1 MGSQWHPGSSPVH
14 MKRRNF
20 LSLTAASVALGIG
33 KADEQTPSSPG
44 PNRVGD
50 LPLEE
55 LTIEQIQGAFA
66 NGRMTAESL
75 SLAYL
80 ERIRALDSKT
90 VNAVIEVNPDALQ
103 IAAALDAER
112 KVKGPRGPLHGVP
125 VLIKDN
131 IDTADKMMTTAGSLA
146 LIGSI
151 AGQDSAVAARLR
163 VAGAVILGKTN
174 LSEWANFRSNHSIS
188 GWSGRGGQTRNPFAL
203 DRNPSGS
210 SAGTGAGISANFA
223 AVGVGTE
230 TDGSI
235 VSPSSCNGLVGIKP
249 TVGLIA
255 RSGIIPISHT
265 QDTAGPMARTVRDA
279 AILLGALGGPDP
291 RDPASATA
299 APHAQA
305 DYTKFLDAGG
315 LRGARLGIARKFFG
329 QSPLGDQ
336 IMEEAIAALKQAGA
350 LIIDPADLPS
360 HGKFGDAELDVL
372 LYEFKYGLNKYLEA
386 TAPTNKVRT
395 LTDLIAF
402 NSANASRELTYFE
415 QDTLEIADK
424 KGPLTDKAYL
434 DALEKCRKL
443 SRDEGIDAA
452 LKQNNLDAI
461 VAMTNGPACYIDVV
475 NRDSDTGGCSQP
487 AAVAGYP
494 HITVPAGYA
503 RGLPVGISFF
513 GAAWSEP
520 KLIQF
525 AYSYEQ
531 ATKVR
536 RAPAFSSTITG

>member
-1 MGSQWHPGSSPVH
+1 

-20 LSLTAASVALGIG
+20 ISLAAASATLGIG
-33 KADEQTPSSPG
+33 PSARGFVRSAAPDAT
-44 PNRVGD
+44 ND

-55 LTIEQIQGAFA
+55 LTIDQIQSSFA
-66 NGRMTAESL
+66 SGRVTAQSL
-75 SLAYL
+75 TYSYL
-80 ERIRALDSKT
+80 ERIRALDAKT
-90 VNAVIEVNPDALQ
+90 VNAVIEVNPEALAM
-103 IAAALDAER
+103 AAALDTER
-112 KVKGPRGPLHGVP
+112 KAKGPRGPMHGVP

-131 IDTADKMMTTAGSLA
+131 IDTADKMMTTAGSLS
-146 LIGSI
+146 LDGSI
-151 AGQDSAVAARLR
+151 AAQDSAVAARLR
-163 VAGAVILGKTN
+163 QAGAVILGKTN

-249 TVGLIA
+249 TIGLIA

-265 QDTAGPMARTVRDA
+265 QDTAGPMTRTVRDA
-279 AILLGALGGPDP
+279 AILLSALAGPDA

-299 APHAQA
+299 AAHIEA
-305 DYTKFLDAGG
+305 DYAKFLDAGG

-329 QSPLGDQ
+329 QSPLGDR
-336 IMEEAIAALKQAGA
+336 IIEEAIAVLKQGGA
-350 LIIDPADLPS
+350 VIIDPADLPS
-360 HGKFGDAELDVL
+360 HGKIGDAEFEVL
-372 LYEFKYGLNKYLEA
+372 LCEFKYGLNKYLQT
-386 TAPTNKVRT
+386 TASTNQVRT

-402 NSANASRELTYFE
+402 NKANASRELSYFE
-415 QDTLEIADK
+415 QDVLETADK

-452 LKQNNLDAI
+452 LQQNKLDAI
-461 VAMTNGPACYIDVV
+461 VAMTNGPACYIDTV
-475 NRDSDTGGCSQP
+475 NRDYDTGGCSQP

-513 GAAWSEP
+513 GSAWSEP
-520 KLIQF
+520 SLIRF
-525 AYSYEQ
+525 AYAFEQ

-536 RAPAFSSTITG
+536 KAPVFASTVTA